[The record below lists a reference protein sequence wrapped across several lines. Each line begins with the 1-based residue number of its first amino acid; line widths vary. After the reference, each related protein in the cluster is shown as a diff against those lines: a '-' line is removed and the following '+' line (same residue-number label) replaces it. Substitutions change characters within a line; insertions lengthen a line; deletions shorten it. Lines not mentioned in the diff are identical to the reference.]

1 MKKTLMTLVIICMLA
16 VLLTGCTG
24 ANNNNDVIP
33 DLPNASPYASPYDML
48 PDVTPNVSDYGND
61 GGLISPKPD
70 GNMPGYGNDGGQAS
84 PMPML
89 TP

>member
-1 MKKTLMTLVIICMLA
+1 MKKTFMTLVIICMLA

-24 ANNNNDVIP
+24 VNNNKDVIP

-48 PDVTPNVSDYGND
+48 PDVTPNVSNYGNN
-61 GGLISPKPD
+61 GGLISPMPD
-70 GNMPGYGNDGGQAS
+70 GNMPGYGNDGGLTS
-84 PMPML
+84 PMPKL